1 MKKKISKWKKDYETG
16 KSYLNP
22 NSKNFMKII
31 EIPSKRLYRTTKD
44 NTKLLIV
51 IDQNKLGD
59 IKTLTLTTKDFNNK
73 YKNYNIELNSKWYLD
88 NTKAQY
94 VDPNIRDKDR
104 RKENINIIGKKIT
117 TKKISK
123 EDKEIIKAGVDK
135 YQYNK
140 AINDLFVQLHK
151 YIKLKKGKKWILP
164 LFSSPGHIVPIES
177 VLRLEGG

>member
-73 YKNYNIELNSKWYLD
+73 YKNYNIELNSK
-88 NTKAQY
+88 
-94 VDPNIRDKDR
+94 
-104 RKENINIIGKKIT
+104 
-117 TKKISK
+117 
-123 EDKEIIKAGVDK
+123 
-135 YQYNK
+135 
-140 AINDLFVQLHK
+140 
-151 YIKLKKGKKWILP
+151 
-164 LFSSPGHIVPIES
+164 
-177 VLRLEGG
+177 